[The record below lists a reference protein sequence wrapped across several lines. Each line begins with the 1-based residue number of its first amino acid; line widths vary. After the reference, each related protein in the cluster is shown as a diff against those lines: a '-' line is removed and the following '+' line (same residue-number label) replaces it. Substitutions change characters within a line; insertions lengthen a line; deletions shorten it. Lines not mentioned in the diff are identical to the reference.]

1 VLSEGAIMGRP
12 AIDLEADIKPVTDFR
27 SNSAAML
34 AQVRDSGRPI
44 ILTQR
49 GRSAAVVLDI
59 RTYQSMV
66 DELDEL
72 RDIARGIADADAG
85 RVHEHD
91 DARRMAL
98 EGLR

>member
-1 VLSEGAIMGRP
+1 MTRP

-27 SNSAAML
+27 ANSAAML
-34 AQVRDSGRPI
+34 EQVRNSGRPI

-49 GRSAAVVLDI
+49 GRSAAVVIDI
-59 RTYQSMV
+59 RSYQALL

-72 RDIARGIADADAG
+72 RDITRGIADADAG
-85 RVHEHD
+85 RVHSHD
-91 DARRMAL
+91 DARSLAL

>member
-1 VLSEGAIMGRP
+1 MPRP

-27 SNSAAML
+27 ANSAAVL
-34 AQVRDSGRPI
+34 LQIRESGRPI

-49 GRSAAVVLDI
+49 GRSSAVVLDI
-59 RTYQSMV
+59 RSYQALI

-72 RDIARGIADADAG
+72 REVTRGLADADAG
-85 RVHEHD
+85 RVLDHE
-91 DARRMAL
+91 DARTVAL

>member
-1 VLSEGAIMGRP
+1 MGKP

-27 SNSAAML
+27 ANSAAML
-34 AQVRDSGRPI
+34 DQVRESGRPI

-59 RTYQSMV
+59 RTYQSLL

-72 RDIARGIADADAG
+72 RDITRGIADADAG
-85 RVHEHD
+85 RVHEHAE
-91 DARRMAL
+91 ARSMAL

>member
-1 VLSEGAIMGRP
+1 MARP
-12 AIDLEADIKPVTDFR
+12 TIDLVADIKPVTDFR
-27 SNSAAML
+27 SHPAAML
-34 AQVRDSGRPI
+34 ARVRESGRPI

-49 GRSAAVVLDI
+49 GWSAAVVLDI

-72 RDIARGIADADAG
+72 RDITRGIADADAG
-85 RVHEHD
+85 RVHNHD
-91 DARRMAL
+91 DARRLAL

>member
-1 VLSEGAIMGRP
+1 MSRP
-12 AIDLEADIKPVTDFR
+12 AIDFEADIKPVTDFR
-27 SNSAAML
+27 ANSAAML
-34 AQVRDSGRPI
+34 DQVRESGRPI

-59 RTYQSMV
+59 RRYQALL

-72 RDIARGIADADAG
+72 RDITRGIADADAG
-85 RVHEHD
+85 RVHSRDE
-91 DARRMAL
+91 ARMIAL